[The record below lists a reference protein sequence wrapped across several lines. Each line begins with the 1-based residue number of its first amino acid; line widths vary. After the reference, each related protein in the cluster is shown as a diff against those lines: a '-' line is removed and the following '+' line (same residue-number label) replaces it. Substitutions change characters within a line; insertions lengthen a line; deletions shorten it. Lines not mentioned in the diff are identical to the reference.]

1 VDDIICGIDIGTS
14 KVCAVVAKVDK
25 FGNIEVL
32 AKSMKPSNCVKKG
45 VIVDIDEA
53 SSIISSC
60 IAEIKAIKNIEINS
74 AYVNIM
80 GNQVSIIS
88 NRASIE
94 TSNAEH
100 EITKKD
106 ILRVLSG
113 VEKVSFPQDRQIID
127 VVPTQYIVDGCDEI
141 VDPLGMTGVKL
152 EVEADIIAGKITSVQ
167 NIVKSMQKA
176 NVEVDGIIVEA
187 LAISEL
193 SLTLQEKEMGV
204 ILIDVG
210 GSITNVSVYKN
221 EKVVFNDSIPVGGAH
236 ITNDISIGLRI
247 SLDEAEKLK
256 REYELALTSLIKNDY
271 EITINDINENKK
283 REIKVSQVIEII
295 EARVHEIFYLC
306 KELLDKNG
314 MLNGFDGTV
323 VLAGGGISYVDGN
336 MQLAYEVFGFPVKVA
351 THKVTSISKPEF
363 LTCVGI
369 IKYAAKR
376 MKLSK
381 KESENKNK
389 IPEKSKRKFGIL
401 EKIYKFFTRLF

>member
-1 VDDIICGIDIGTS
+1 MDDIICAIDIGTS
-14 KVCAVVAKVDK
+14 KICAAVSKVNG

-32 AKSMKPSNCVKKG
+32 AKSIKPCSCVKKG

-53 SSIISSC
+53 SSIIRSC
-60 IAEIKAIKNIEINS
+60 ITEIKAIKNIDINS

-88 NRASIE
+88 NKSAIE
-94 TSNAEH
+94 TSNAGH

-106 ILRVLSG
+106 ILRVLAA

-141 VDPLGMTGVKL
+141 VDPLGMTGVGL
-152 EVEADIIAGKITSVQ
+152 EVEADIIVGKITSVQ
-167 NIVKSMQKA
+167 NIVKSMSKA
-176 NVEVDGIIVEA
+176 NIEVDGIIVEA

-193 SLTLQEKEMGV
+193 ALTSQQKEIGV
-204 ILIDVG
+204 ILIDMG
-210 GSITNVSVYKN
+210 GSITNVSVFKN
-221 EKVVFNDSIPVGGAH
+221 DKIVFNNSLPVGGAH

-271 EITINDINENKK
+271 DITVNDINENKK
-283 REIKVSQVIEII
+283 REIKVSEVIEII

-314 MLNGFDGTV
+314 ILNDFNGSI

-336 MQLAYEVFGFPVKVA
+336 MQLAYEVFNFPVKVA
-351 THKVTSISKPEF
+351 THKVPGITKPEF
-363 LTCVGI
+363 LTCIGT
-369 IKYAAKR
+369 IKYVTKR

-381 KESENKNK
+381 KESGNKNK
-389 IPEKSKRKFGIL
+389 ISEEPKERFSIL
-401 EKIYKFFTRLF
+401 KKIYKFFTGLF